1 MDTAHEN
8 GAEPNIFLSYADNSP
23 EHTILFIHGYPLSSV
38 MWAPQLEG
46 LAGVAYC
53 VAPDLRG
60 FGESGTP
67 GGPVSMGD
75 YADDCVALLDE
86 LDLVDPVVVC
96 GLSMGGYVALELQ
109 RRHPDRVAALI
120 LASTKAGADSDE
132 AKAGRDKAARTA
144 RDEGPEAIAAMMLP
158 KMMAAATY
166 AEDPDLVADVNEI
179 MRHTGVEGIVGAL
192 GAMRDR
198 IDSTPLL
205 GAIDVPTLVI
215 HGRDDTLMPLAEGE
229 KLAAGI
235 PDAELVVID
244 DAGHLV
250 NLEQEDAFNEAIFQ
264 FLAALSDVLPA
275 D

>member
-1 MDTAHEN
+1 MDTASEN
-8 GAEPNIFLSYADNSP
+8 GTEPNILLSYADNAP

-38 MWAPQLEG
+38 MWAPQLDG

-67 GGPVSMGD
+67 GGAVSMAD
-75 YADDCVALLDE
+75 YADDCIALLDDLE
-86 LDLVDPVVVC
+86 LDDPVVVC

-132 AKAGRDKAARTA
+132 AKAGRDKAARAA
-144 RDEGPEAIAAMMLP
+144 RDEGPEAVAATMLP
-158 KMMAAATY
+158 KMLAAASY

-179 MRHTGVEGIVGAL
+179 MRQASVEGIVGAL

-215 HGRDDTLMPLAEGE
+215 HGRDDTLMPIAEGE

-235 PDAELVVID
+235 PDAHFLVVD

-250 NLEQEDAFNEAIFQ
+250 NLEQEDVFNQAVFE
-264 FLAALSDVLPA
+264 FLAVLSGSQAED
-275 D
+275 